1 VTADRNSSPI
11 LGLAHVGVAVRS
23 IADSMS
29 AWQRGLGFDLVD
41 QETLESMRLKLAIL
55 RAGEVEIELLEPTS
69 PESTIARF
77 LDRRGEGIHH
87 LSFFVPD
94 LEAALARA
102 QAQGLELIDRTPR
115 EGSFG
120 TRIAFLHPRTMRGVL
135 IELCERR
142 KS

>member
-1 VTADRNSSPI
+1 MD
-11 LGLAHVGVAVRS
+11 
-23 IADSMS
+23 

>member
-1 VTADRNSSPI
+1 MSGADGSPI

-23 IADSMS
+23 IPDAIA
-29 AWQRGLGFDLVD
+29 AWRRGLGFELVD

-55 RAGEVEIELLEPTS
+55 RSGEVEIELLEPTS
-69 PESTIARF
+69 PDSTVGRF
-77 LDRRGEGIHH
+77 LERRGEGIHH
-87 LSFFVPD
+87 LSFFVSD

-102 QAQGLELIDRTPR
+102 EAQGLELIDRTPR
-115 EGSFG
+115 EGSSG

>member
-1 VTADRNSSPI
+1 MGANASPI

-23 IADSMS
+23 IADSMD
-29 AWQRGLGFDLVD
+29 AWQRGLGFELVG
-41 QETLESMRLKLAIL
+41 QETLESMRIKLAIL
-55 RAGEVEIELLEPTS
+55 RAGEVEIELLEATS
-69 PESTIARF
+69 PESTVARF
-77 LDRRGEGIHH
+77 LERRGEGIHH

>member
-1 VTADRNSSPI
+1 MSGADGSPI

-23 IADSMS
+23 IPDAIT
-29 AWQRGLGFDLVD
+29 AWRRGLGFELVD

-55 RAGEVEIELLEPTS
+55 RSGEVEIELLEPTS
-69 PESTIARF
+69 PDSTVGRF
-77 LDRRGEGIHH
+77 LERRGEGIHH

-102 QAQGLELIDRTPR
+102 EAQGLELIDRTPR